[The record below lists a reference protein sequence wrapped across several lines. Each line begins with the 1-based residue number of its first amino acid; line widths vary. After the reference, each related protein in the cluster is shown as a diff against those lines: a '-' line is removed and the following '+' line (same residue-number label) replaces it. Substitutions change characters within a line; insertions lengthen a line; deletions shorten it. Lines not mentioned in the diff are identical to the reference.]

1 MRSVTVIPASV
12 NKFSAQPLSAKEKRK
27 VAAYARVSTD
37 EEEQQTSYAA
47 QCDYYEKYIKSRA
60 DWSFV
65 KVYADE
71 GISGCNTQKRE
82 AFKAMVQD
90 ALDGKIQL
98 ILTKSVSRFA
108 RNTVDSLTTI
118 RKLKEHGVEVWFEKE
133 NLKTFDPKVEM
144 ILTILASLSQEESRS
159 ISENVNWG
167 IRKKMADG
175 KFTLSYSHFLGYD
188 KGEDGTLV
196 INGEEAKVIR
206 RIYALYIKGM
216 SPYGIAKKLT
226 EEGVNTPGG
235 KTQWCDSTVK
245 SILRNE
251 KYCGRALLQKTFT
264 PDFLTKKAVRNTG
277 QVPSYFVEHSHAPII
292 DPDVYDMV
300 QRMMEGRKRGR
311 NRMSSVSIFSSKLKC
326 SDCGSWY
333 GSKTWHSTDKYKKVI
348 WQCNHKFHGKKCSTP
363 HLSEGEIKEIFVKAA
378 NMLIAEKSEII
389 SAYEMMK
396 EKLFAITAL
405 EEKRKE
411 LENELRVTAKLVD
424 DCIKENARIAQDQTE
439 YEERYRSLVERYEK
453 AKNRHDATIEQINDR
468 TARGEQVSIF
478 LRKLSGLDL
487 IAEFDDD
494 LWLSMVDFITV
505 HDKAKVTV
513 TFKDGSEIKLD
524 RQNMS
529 GNR

>member
-12 NKFSAQPLSAKEKRK
+12 NKFSAQPLSATEKRK

-47 QCDYYEKYIKSRA
+47 QCDYYERYIKSRA
-60 DWSFV
+60 DWVFV

-71 GISGCNTQKRE
+71 GISGCNTRKRE

-144 ILTILASLSQEESRS
+144 LLTILASLSQEESRS

-167 IRKKMADG
+167 IRKKMTDG
-175 KFTLSYSHFLGYD
+175 KFSLGYSHFLGYD
-188 KGEDGTLV
+188 KGADGSLV
-196 INGEEAKVIR
+196 INEEEAKVIR

-216 SPYGIAKKLT
+216 SPYGIAKVLT
-226 EEGVNTPGG
+226 EEGIKTPGG
-235 KTQWCDSTVK
+235 KTRWSDSTVK

-264 PDFLTKKAVRNTG
+264 PDFLTKKTVRNTG
-277 QVPSYFVEHSHAPII
+277 QVPSYYVEHSHAPII

-311 NRMSSVSIFSSKLKC
+311 DRISSVSIFSSKLRC
-326 SDCGSWY
+326 GDCGSWY
-333 GSKTWHSTDKYKKVI
+333 GSKTWHSTDKYKRVI
-348 WQCNHKFHGKKCSTP
+348 WQCNHKFRGTKCSTP
-363 HLSEGEIKEIFVKAA
+363 HFTEDEIKELFVRAV
-378 NMLIAEKSEII
+378 NLLLAEKEEII
-389 SAYEMMK
+389 STYEMMRD
-396 EKLFAITAL
+396 KLFSTTAL
-405 EEKRKE
+405 LEERRA
-411 LENELRVTAKLVD
+411 LENELNVTARLVE
-424 DCIKENARIAQDQTE
+424 DCIKENARIAQDQTA
-439 YEERYRSLVERYEK
+439 YEERYQSLVERYEN
-453 AKNRHDATIEQINDR
+453 AKKRYDEIVEQISDR
-468 TARGEQVSIF
+468 TVRGEQVSIF
-478 LRKLSGLDL
+478 LGKLREQEL
-487 IAEFDDD
+487 IDTFDDD

-505 HDKAKVTV
+505 HDKSKVTV
-513 TFKDGSEIKLD
+513 TFKDGSETKLD
-524 RQNMS
+524 R
-529 GNR
+529 

>member
-12 NKFSAQPLSAKEKRK
+12 NKFSAQPLSATEKRK

-47 QCDYYEKYIKSRA
+47 QCDYYERYIKSRA
-60 DWSFV
+60 DWVFV

-71 GISGCNTQKRE
+71 GISGCNTRKRE

-144 ILTILASLSQEESRS
+144 LLTILASLSQEESRS

-167 IRKKMADG
+167 IRKKMTDG
-175 KFTLSYSHFLGYD
+175 KFSLGYSHFLGYD
-188 KGEDGTLV
+188 KGVDGSLV
-196 INGEEAKVIR
+196 INEEEAKVIR

-216 SPYGIAKKLT
+216 SPYGIAKVLT
-226 EEGVNTPGG
+226 EEGIKTPGG
-235 KTQWCDSTVK
+235 KTRWSDSTVK

-264 PDFLTKKAVRNTG
+264 PDFLTKKTVRNTG
-277 QVPSYFVEHSHAPII
+277 QVPSYYVEHSHAPII

-311 NRMSSVSIFSSKLKC
+311 DRISSVSIFSSKLRC
-326 SDCGSWY
+326 GDCGSWY
-333 GSKTWHSTDKYKKVI
+333 GSKTWHSTDKYKRVI
-348 WQCNHKFHGKKCSTP
+348 WQCNHKFRGTKCSTP
-363 HLSEGEIKEIFVKAA
+363 HFTEDEIKELFVRAV
-378 NMLIAEKSEII
+378 NLLIAEKEEII
-389 SAYEMMK
+389 STYEMMR
-396 EKLFAITAL
+396 EKLFSTTAL
-405 EEKRKE
+405 VEERRA
-411 LENELRVTAKLVD
+411 LENELNVTARLVE
-424 DCIKENARIAQDQTE
+424 DCIKENARIAQDQTA
-439 YEERYRSLVERYEK
+439 YEERYQSLVERYES
-453 AKNRHDATIEQINDR
+453 AKKRYDEIVEQISDR
-468 TARGEQVSIF
+468 TVRGEQVSIF
-478 LRKLSGLDL
+478 LGKLREQDL
-487 IAEFDDD
+487 IDTFDDD

-505 HDKAKVTV
+505 HDKSKVTV

-524 RQNMS
+524 R
-529 GNR
+529 

>member
-12 NKFSAQPLSAKEKRK
+12 NKFSAQPLSATEKRK

-47 QCDYYEKYIKSRA
+47 QCDYYERYIKSRA
-60 DWSFV
+60 DWVFV

-71 GISGCNTQKRE
+71 GISGCNTRKRE

-144 ILTILASLSQEESRS
+144 LLTILASLSQEESRS

-167 IRKKMADG
+167 IRKKMTDG
-175 KFTLSYSHFLGYD
+175 KFSLGYSHFLGYD
-188 KGEDGTLV
+188 KGADGSLV
-196 INGEEAKVIR
+196 INEEEAKVIR

-216 SPYGIAKKLT
+216 SPYGIAKVLT
-226 EEGVNTPGG
+226 EEGIKTPGG
-235 KTQWCDSTVK
+235 KTRWSDSTVK

-264 PDFLTKKAVRNTG
+264 PDFLTKKTVKNTG

-311 NRMSSVSIFSSKLKC
+311 DRISSVSIFSSKLRC
-326 SDCGSWY
+326 GDCGSWY
-333 GSKTWHSTDKYKKVI
+333 GSKTWHSTDKYKRVI
-348 WQCNHKFHGKKCSTP
+348 WQCNHKFRGTKCSTP
-363 HLSEGEIKEIFVKAA
+363 HFTEDEIKELFVRAV
-378 NMLIAEKSEII
+378 NLLLAEKEEII
-389 SAYEMMK
+389 STYEMMRD
-396 EKLFAITAL
+396 KLFSTTAL
-405 EEKRKE
+405 VEERRA
-411 LENELRVTAKLVD
+411 LENELNVTARLVE
-424 DCIKENARIAQDQTE
+424 DCIKENARIAQDQTA
-439 YEERYRSLVERYEK
+439 YEERYQSLVERYES
-453 AKNRHDATIEQINDR
+453 AKKRYDEIVEQISDR
-468 TARGEQVSIF
+468 TVRGEQVSIF
-478 LRKLSGLDL
+478 LGKLREQDL
-487 IAEFDDD
+487 IDTFDDD

-505 HDKAKVTV
+505 HDKSKVTV

-524 RQNMS
+524 R
-529 GNR
+529 

>member
-12 NKFSAQPLSAKEKRK
+12 NKFSAQPLSATEKRK

-47 QCDYYEKYIKSRA
+47 QCDYYERYIKSRA
-60 DWSFV
+60 DWVFV

-71 GISGCNTQKRE
+71 GISGCNTRKRE

-144 ILTILASLSQEESRS
+144 LLTILASLSQEESRS

-167 IRKKMADG
+167 IRKKMTDG
-175 KFTLSYSHFLGYD
+175 KFSLGYSHFLGYD
-188 KGEDGTLV
+188 KGADGSLV
-196 INGEEAKVIR
+196 INEEEAKVIR
-206 RIYALYIKGM
+206 RIYALFIKGM
-216 SPYGIAKKLT
+216 SPYGIAKVLT
-226 EEGVNTPGG
+226 EEGIKTPGG
-235 KTQWCDSTVK
+235 KTRWSDSTVK

-264 PDFLTKKAVRNTG
+264 PDFLTKKTVRNTG
-277 QVPSYFVEHSHAPII
+277 QVPSYYVEHSHAPII

-311 NRMSSVSIFSSKLKC
+311 DRISSVSIFSSKLRC
-326 SDCGSWY
+326 GDCGSWY
-333 GSKTWHSTDKYKKVI
+333 GSKTWHSTDKYKRVI
-348 WQCNHKFHGKKCSTP
+348 WQCNHKFRGTKCSTP
-363 HLSEGEIKEIFVKAA
+363 HFTEDEIKELFVRAV
-378 NMLIAEKSEII
+378 NLLLAEKEEII
-389 SAYEMMK
+389 STYEMMRD
-396 EKLFAITAL
+396 KLFSTTAL
-405 EEKRKE
+405 LEERRA
-411 LENELRVTAKLVD
+411 LENELNVTARLVE
-424 DCIKENARIAQDQTE
+424 DCIKENARIAQDQTA
-439 YEERYRSLVERYEK
+439 YEERYQSLVERYES
-453 AKNRHDATIEQINDR
+453 AKKRYDEIVEQISDR
-468 TARGEQVSIF
+468 TVRGEQVSIF
-478 LRKLSGLDL
+478 LGKLREQDL
-487 IAEFDDD
+487 IDTFDDD

-505 HDKAKVTV
+505 HDKSKVTV

-524 RQNMS
+524 R
-529 GNR
+529 

>member
-12 NKFSAQPLSAKEKRK
+12 NKFSAQPLSATEKRK

-37 EEEQQTSYAA
+37 EEEQQSSYVA
-47 QCDYYEKYIKSRA
+47 QCDYYERYIKSRA
-60 DWSFV
+60 DWVFV

-71 GISGCNTQKRE
+71 GISGCNTRKRE

-144 ILTILASLSQEESRS
+144 LLTILASLSQEESRS

-167 IRKKMADG
+167 IRKKMTDG
-175 KFTLSYSHFLGYD
+175 KFSLGYSHFLGYD
-188 KGEDGTLV
+188 KGADGSLV
-196 INGEEAKVIR
+196 INEEEAKVIR

-216 SPYGIAKKLT
+216 SPYGIAKVLT
-226 EEGVNTPGG
+226 EEGIKTPGG
-235 KTQWCDSTVK
+235 KTRWSDSTVK

-264 PDFLTKKAVRNTG
+264 PDFLTKKTVKNTG

-311 NRMSSVSIFSSKLKC
+311 DRISSVSIFSSKLRC
-326 SDCGSWY
+326 GDCGSWY
-333 GSKTWHSTDKYKKVI
+333 GSKTWHSTDKYKRVI
-348 WQCNHKFHGKKCSTP
+348 WQCNHKFRGTKCSTP
-363 HLSEGEIKEIFVKAA
+363 HFTEDEIKELFVRAV
-378 NMLIAEKSEII
+378 NLLLAEKEEII
-389 SAYEMMK
+389 STYEMMRD
-396 EKLFAITAL
+396 KLFSTTAL
-405 EEKRKE
+405 VEERRA
-411 LENELRVTAKLVD
+411 LENELNVTARLVE
-424 DCIKENARIAQDQTE
+424 DCIKENARIAQDQTA
-439 YEERYRSLVERYEK
+439 YEERYQSLVERYES
-453 AKNRHDATIEQINDR
+453 AKKRYDEIVEQISDR
-468 TARGEQVSIF
+468 TVRGEQVSIF
-478 LRKLSGLDL
+478 LGKLREQDL
-487 IAEFDDD
+487 IDTFDDD

-505 HDKAKVTV
+505 HDKSKVTV

-524 RQNMS
+524 R
-529 GNR
+529 

>member
-27 VAAYARVSTD
+27 VAAYARVSTE

-60 DWSFV
+60 DWAFV

-71 GISGCNTQKRE
+71 GISGCNTRKRE

-144 ILTILASLSQEESRS
+144 LLTILASLSQEESRS

-167 IRKKMADG
+167 IRKKMTDG
-175 KFTLSYSHFLGYD
+175 KFSLGYSHFLGYD
-188 KGEDGTLV
+188 KGVDGSLV
-196 INGEEAKVIR
+196 INEEEAKVIR

-216 SPYGIAKKLT
+216 SPYGIAKVLT
-226 EEGVNTPGG
+226 EEGIKTPGG
-235 KTQWCDSTVK
+235 KTRWSDSTVK

-264 PDFLTKKAVRNTG
+264 PDFLTKKTVRNTG
-277 QVPSYFVEHSHAPII
+277 QVPSYYVEHSHAPII

-311 NRMSSVSIFSSKLKC
+311 DRISSVSIFSSKLRC
-326 SDCGSWY
+326 GDCGSWY
-333 GSKTWHSTDKYKKVI
+333 GSKTWHSTDKYKRVI
-348 WQCNHKFHGKKCSTP
+348 WQCNHKFRGTKCSTP
-363 HLSEGEIKEIFVKAA
+363 HFTEDEIKELFVRAV
-378 NMLIAEKSEII
+378 NLLLTEKEEII
-389 SAYEMMK
+389 STYEMMRD
-396 EKLFAITAL
+396 KLFSTTAL
-405 EEKRKE
+405 VEERRA
-411 LENELRVTAKLVD
+411 LENELNVTARLVE
-424 DCIKENARIAQDQTE
+424 DCIKENARIAQDQTA
-439 YEERYRSLVERYEK
+439 YEERYQSLVERYES
-453 AKNRHDATIEQINDR
+453 AKKRYDEIVEQISDR
-468 TARGEQVSIF
+468 TVRGEQVSIF
-478 LRKLSGLDL
+478 LGKLREQDL
-487 IAEFDDD
+487 IDTFDDD

-505 HDKAKVTV
+505 HDKSKVTV

-524 RQNMS
+524 R
-529 GNR
+529 

>member
-12 NKFSAQPLSAKEKRK
+12 NKFSAQPLSATEKRK

-47 QCDYYEKYIKSRA
+47 QCDYYERYIKSRA
-60 DWSFV
+60 DWVFV

-71 GISGCNTQKRE
+71 GISGCNTRKRE

-144 ILTILASLSQEESRS
+144 LLTILASLSQEESRS

-167 IRKKMADG
+167 IRKKMTDG
-175 KFTLSYSHFLGYD
+175 KFSLGYSHFLGYD
-188 KGEDGTLV
+188 KGADGSLV
-196 INGEEAKVIR
+196 INEEEAKVIR

-216 SPYGIAKKLT
+216 SPYGIAKVLT
-226 EEGVNTPGG
+226 EEGIKTPGG
-235 KTQWCDSTVK
+235 KTRWSDSTVK

-264 PDFLTKKAVRNTG
+264 PDFLTKKTVRNTG
-277 QVPSYFVEHSHAPII
+277 QVPSYYVEHSHAPII

-311 NRMSSVSIFSSKLKC
+311 DRISSVSIFSSKLRC
-326 SDCGSWY
+326 GDCGSWY
-333 GSKTWHSTDKYKKVI
+333 GSKTWHSTDKYKRVI
-348 WQCNHKFHGKKCSTP
+348 WQCNHKFRGTKCSTP
-363 HLSEGEIKEIFVKAA
+363 HFTEDEIKELFVRAV
-378 NMLIAEKSEII
+378 NLLLAEKEEII
-389 SAYEMMK
+389 STYEMMRD
-396 EKLFAITAL
+396 KLFSTTAL
-405 EEKRKE
+405 LEERRA
-411 LENELRVTAKLVD
+411 LENELNVTARLVE
-424 DCIKENARIAQDQTE
+424 DCIKENARIAQDQTA
-439 YEERYRSLVERYEK
+439 YEERYQSLVERYES
-453 AKNRHDATIEQINDR
+453 AKKRYDEIVEQISDR
-468 TARGEQVSIF
+468 TVRGEQVSIF
-478 LRKLSGLDL
+478 LGKLREQDL
-487 IAEFDDD
+487 IDTFDDD

-505 HDKAKVTV
+505 HDKSKVTV

-524 RQNMS
+524 R
-529 GNR
+529 

>member
-12 NKFSAQPLSAKEKRK
+12 NKFSAQPLSATEKRK

-47 QCDYYEKYIKSRA
+47 QCDYYERYIKSRA
-60 DWSFV
+60 DWVFV

-71 GISGCNTQKRE
+71 GISGCNTRKRE

-144 ILTILASLSQEESRS
+144 LLTILASLSQEESRS

-167 IRKKMADG
+167 IRKKMTDG
-175 KFTLSYSHFLGYD
+175 KFSLGYSHFLGYD
-188 KGEDGTLV
+188 KGADGSLV
-196 INGEEAKVIR
+196 INEEEAKVIR

-216 SPYGIAKKLT
+216 SPYGIAKVLT
-226 EEGVNTPGG
+226 EEGIKTPGG
-235 KTQWCDSTVK
+235 KTRWSDSTVK

-264 PDFLTKKAVRNTG
+264 PDFLTKKTVRNTG
-277 QVPSYFVEHSHAPII
+277 QVPSYYVEHSHAPII

-311 NRMSSVSIFSSKLKC
+311 DRISSVSIFSSKLRC
-326 SDCGSWY
+326 GDCGSWY
-333 GSKTWHSTDKYKKVI
+333 GSKTWHSTDKYKRVI
-348 WQCNHKFHGKKCSTP
+348 WQCNHKFRGTKCSTP
-363 HLSEGEIKEIFVKAA
+363 HFTEDEIKELFVRAV
-378 NMLIAEKSEII
+378 NLLLAEKEEII
-389 SAYEMMK
+389 STYEMMRD
-396 EKLFAITAL
+396 KLFSTTAL
-405 EEKRKE
+405 LEERRA
-411 LENELRVTAKLVD
+411 LENELNVTARLVE
-424 DCIKENARIAQDQTE
+424 DCIKENARIAQDQTA
-439 YEERYRSLVERYEK
+439 YEERYQSLVERYES
-453 AKNRHDATIEQINDR
+453 AKKRYDEIVEQISDR
-468 TARGEQVSIF
+468 TVRGEQVSIF
-478 LRKLSGLDL
+478 LGKLREQDL
-487 IAEFDDD
+487 IDTFDDD

-505 HDKAKVTV
+505 HDKSKVTV
-513 TFKDGSEIKLD
+513 TFKDGSETKLD
-524 RQNMS
+524 R
-529 GNR
+529 

>member
-12 NKFSAQPLSAKEKRK
+12 NKFSAQPLSATEKRK

-37 EEEQQTSYAA
+37 EEEQQSSYVA
-47 QCDYYEKYIKSRA
+47 QCDYYERYIKSRA
-60 DWSFV
+60 DWVFV

-71 GISGCNTQKRE
+71 GISGCNTRKRE

-144 ILTILASLSQEESRS
+144 LLTILASLSQEESRS

-167 IRKKMADG
+167 IRKKMTDG
-175 KFTLSYSHFLGYD
+175 KFSLGYSHFLGYD
-188 KGEDGTLV
+188 KGADGSLV
-196 INGEEAKVIR
+196 INEEEAKVIR
-206 RIYALYIKGM
+206 RIYALYIKGI
-216 SPYGIAKKLT
+216 SPYGIAKVLT
-226 EEGVNTPGG
+226 EEGIKTPSG
-235 KTQWCDSTVK
+235 KTRWSDSTVS

-264 PDFLTKKAVRNTG
+264 PDFLTKKTVKNTG

-311 NRMSSVSIFSSKLKC
+311 DRISSVSIFSSKLRC
-326 SDCGSWY
+326 GDCGSWY
-333 GSKTWHSTDKYKKVI
+333 GSKTWHSTDKYKRVI
-348 WQCNHKFHGKKCSTP
+348 WQCNHKFRGTKCSTP
-363 HLSEGEIKEIFVKAA
+363 HFTEDEIKELFVRAV
-378 NMLIAEKSEII
+378 NLLLTEKEEII
-389 SAYEMMK
+389 STYEMMRD
-396 EKLFAITAL
+396 KLFSTTAL
-405 EEKRKE
+405 VEERRA
-411 LENELRVTAKLVD
+411 LENELNVTARLVE
-424 DCIKENARIAQDQTE
+424 DCIKENARIAQDQTA
-439 YEERYRSLVERYEK
+439 YEERYQSLVERYES
-453 AKNRHDATIEQINDR
+453 AKKRYDEIVEQISDR
-468 TARGEQVSIF
+468 TVRGEQVSIF
-478 LRKLSGLDL
+478 LGKLREQDL
-487 IAEFDDD
+487 IDTFDDD

-505 HDKAKVTV
+505 HDKSKVTV

-524 RQNMS
+524 R
-529 GNR
+529 

>member
-12 NKFSAQPLSAKEKRK
+12 NKFSAQPLSATEKRK

-47 QCDYYEKYIKSRA
+47 QCDYYERYIKSRA
-60 DWSFV
+60 DWAFV

-71 GISGCNTQKRE
+71 GISGCNTRKRE

-144 ILTILASLSQEESRS
+144 LLTILASLSQEESRS

-167 IRKKMADG
+167 IRKKMTDG
-175 KFTLSYSHFLGYD
+175 KFSLGYSHFLGYD
-188 KGEDGTLV
+188 KGADGSLV
-196 INGEEAKVIR
+196 INEEEAKVIR

-216 SPYGIAKKLT
+216 SPYGIAKVLT
-226 EEGVNTPGG
+226 EEGIKTPGG
-235 KTQWCDSTVK
+235 KTRWSDSTVK

-264 PDFLTKKAVRNTG
+264 PDFLTKKTVKNTG
-277 QVPSYFVEHSHAPII
+277 QVPSYYVEHSHAPII

-311 NRMSSVSIFSSKLKC
+311 DRISSVSIFSSKLRC
-326 SDCGSWY
+326 GDCGSWY
-333 GSKTWHSTDKYKKVI
+333 GSKTWHSTDKYKRVI
-348 WQCNHKFHGKKCSTP
+348 WQCNHKFRGTKCSTP
-363 HLSEGEIKEIFVKAA
+363 HFTEDEIKELFVRAV
-378 NMLIAEKSEII
+378 NLLLAEKEEMI
-389 SAYEMMK
+389 STYEMMR
-396 EKLFAITAL
+396 EKLFSTTAL
-405 EEKRKE
+405 VEERRA
-411 LENELRVTAKLVD
+411 LENELNVTARLVEE
-424 DCIKENARIAQDQTE
+424 CIKENARIAQDQTA
-439 YEERYRSLVERYEK
+439 YEERYQSLVERYES
-453 AKNRHDATIEQINDR
+453 AKKRYDEIVEQISDR
-468 TARGEQVSIF
+468 TVRGEQVSIF
-478 LRKLSGLDL
+478 LEKLREQDL
-487 IAEFDDD
+487 IDTFDDD

-505 HDKAKVTV
+505 HDKSKVTV

-524 RQNMS
+524 R
-529 GNR
+529 